1 MNMQETLEHNDSKFV
16 SVFETFGNI
25 CALNVLWILC
35 SLPIVTI
42 GASTTALY
50 SVMLKIIKKEEG
62 PIVRSFLGAFREN
75 FKQATIAWLVMLLIL
90 VGIAGELVFAY
101 ALSFQG
107 ALAWL
112 YVILGVCEL
121 MVVALVLPFL
131 FPLIARYKNTLWNT
145 YKNAVLLSVGNLG
158 SWVKIVLAWC
168 VPVFVSVA
176 YPIVFF
182 YTWYLWLILAFG
194 VIAYGTS
201 FTINKVFKRIE
212 RAQEG
217 LAKQTSGN
225 EQTEREQK
233 DSGGDASGGK
243 RKEARPT
250 AFRMRSLVRQG
261 AKGNI
266 REHANMKTK

>member
-1 MNMQETLEHNDSKFV
+1 
-16 SVFETFGNI
+16 
-25 CALNVLWILC
+25 
-35 SLPIVTI
+35 
-42 GASTTALY
+42 
-50 SVMLKIIKKEEG
+50 
-62 PIVRSFLGAFREN
+62 
-75 FKQATIAWLVMLLIL
+75 
-90 VGIAGELVFAY
+90 
-101 ALSFQG
+101 
-107 ALAWL
+107 
-112 YVILGVCEL
+112 